1 MPVQNKGFGLLFEM
15 GTGKTLA
22 SIAIFGRLYL
32 DGFASR
38 VLIVAPAS
46 VCSVWE
52 EELEAAADF
61 SYRIA
66 LLQGTKQ
73 KRLKALA
80 ELVADQSDALKVAV
94 INYESTYRD
103 GLFDALKDFDA
114 DLIICDESQR
124 IKNFKARQ
132 SKAMHELGD
141 LARFKMILSGTP
153 VQQNAMDLWSQYRFM
168 DRTIFGDK
176 YYSFRAR
183 YAVMGGF
190 ENRQVIAL
198 KHKDELIAKEY
209 ERAYRVT
216 KDEAIDL
223 PEQIFT
229 RRVIELEPKAAAVYK
244 EIKKNAYAELNSGDR
259 VTAPTVLT
267 KMLRLQQ
274 ITGGFLQTEEA
285 EKPTPISDAK
295 LAALSDIIEDYCE
308 TEGKKLVVFVRF
320 IPEVSHIRRMLE
332 KKGINYRMLYGEIK
346 DSDRGQA
353 VKDFQEDESV
363 KVMVAQIQC
372 AGLGITLT
380 AASTCVYYSVDFNYA
395 NYQQSLARIH
405 RAGQKNACQ
414 YIHLVCKNT
423 IDSYVLKALEKKKDI
438 AADIVDGWREIFK

>member
-1 MPVQNKGFGLLFEM
+1 M

-52 EELEAAADF
+52 EELEAAAAF

-114 DLIICDESQR
+114 DLIICDACQR

-216 KDEAIDL
+216 KDEALDL

-229 RRVIELEPKAAAVYK
+229 RRVIELPARERKGTSLPSKR
-244 EIKKNAYAELNSGDR
+244 LPPS
-259 VTAPTVLT
+259 TSAP
-267 KMLRLQQ
+267 
-274 ITGGFLQTEEA
+274 G
-285 EKPTPISDAK
+285 
-295 LAALSDIIEDYCE
+295 
-308 TEGKKLVVFVRF
+308 
-320 IPEVSHIRRMLE
+320 
-332 KKGINYRMLYGEIK
+332 
-346 DSDRGQA
+346 
-353 VKDFQEDESV
+353 
-363 KVMVAQIQC
+363 
-372 AGLGITLT
+372 
-380 AASTCVYYSVDFNYA
+380 
-395 NYQQSLARIH
+395 
-405 RAGQKNACQ
+405 
-414 YIHLVCKNT
+414 
-423 IDSYVLKALEKKKDI
+423 
-438 AADIVDGWREIFK
+438 